1 MAAVGV
7 KREALQPALGYA
19 FREPKLLEQALTH
32 RSAGRDN
39 NERLE
44 FLGDS
49 IINHVVAEALYH
61 RYPGADEGQLSRQRA
76 GLVRGEYL
84 AELARGLGLAD
95 VLILGVGERKSGGR
109 KRASILAD
117 ALEAI
122 AGAILLDGG
131 YQSAREVLLGWF
143 APGLDGLDLSAGK
156 DAKTTLQEWLQGRG
170 HPLPQYDLV
179 EVTGEDHDQ
188 RFQVRCRLE
197 YPALEGLGEGSS
209 RRRAEQA
216 SARHVLERLDA
227 H

>member
-1 MAAVGV
+1 MAAAGA

-19 FREPKLLEQALTH
+19 FREPRLLERALTH

-49 IINHVVAEALYH
+49 IINHVVAEALFH
-61 RYPGADEGQLSRQRA
+61 RYPEADEGQLSRQRA
-76 GLVRGEYL
+76 RLVRGEYL
-84 AELARGLGLAD
+84 AELARDLGLAEA
-95 VLILGVGERKSGGR
+95 LILGVGERKSGGR

-131 YQSAREVLLGWF
+131 YASVREVLLGWF
-143 APGLDGLDLSAGK
+143 APGLADLDLSAGK

-170 HPLPQYDLV
+170 HPLPHYDLV
-179 EVTGEDHDQ
+179 DVIGEDHDQ
-188 RFQVRCRLE
+188 CFQVRCRLE
-197 YPALEGLGEGSS
+197 CPALEELGEGSS
-209 RRRAEQA
+209 RRKAEQA
-216 SARHVLERLDA
+216 AADLVLERLNA
-227 H
+227 Q